1 MVPLHLHPRS
11 PELFVVVSGR
21 LLTETVPESGVLDAE
36 GNQRVIRTELGPG
49 KMTVF
54 PMGSFHTQVNPD
66 CEPAV
71 AVAGF
76 TSEDPGAGAVVSQA
90 LTMSDGVVQ
99 GSFGQDAGKLRD
111 GVAKGALVMM
121 EECAKKCG
129 LEKRRV

>member
-1 MVPLHLHPRS
+1 MVPLHLQPRS

-21 LLTETVPESGVLDAE
+21 LLTETVPETGVLDKD
-36 GNQRVIRTELGPG
+36 GKQRVIRTELGPG
-49 KMTVF
+49 KMAVF

-66 CEPAV
+66 CKPAL

-90 LTMSDGVVQ
+90 LSLSDGVVA
-99 GSFGQDAGKLRD
+99 GSFGMDADKLRD
-111 GVAKGALVMM
+111 GPPKGALVLM

-129 LEKRRV
+129 LEKRQV

>member
-11 PELFVVVSGR
+11 PELFVVISGR
-21 LLTETVPESGVLDAE
+21 ILTETVPETGVVDAD
-36 GNQRVIRTELGPG
+36 GNQRVIRTELTPG

-66 CEPAV
+66 CEPSL

-90 LTMSDGVVQ
+90 FSLSDGAVA
-99 GSFGQDAGKLRD
+99 GNFGGDADELR
-111 GVAKGALVMM
+111 GAVPKGAVVMM
-121 EECAKKCG
+121 EECREKCG
-129 LEKRRV
+129 LDKRQV

>member
-1 MVPLHLHPRS
+1 
-11 PELFVVVSGR
+11 
-21 LLTETVPESGVLDAE
+21 PESGVLDAE

-90 LTMSDGVVQ
+90 LAMSDGVVQ